1 MGNSGEIISFVNDL
15 RNYLLES
22 KALTEAEYELLQL
35 LADSARINNT
45 QLATATRTAPS
56 TTLNR
61 VNSMLKSNIIE
72 GFHTRVNRKALGLN
86 LQATVSIRLSVQSP
100 EAIQNTLSDMMKIPY
115 VTSVMK
121 TTGSFHLIVHAYAQD
136 SDSLQVNVID
146 PISSIP
152 LVELTETSLLLSHH
166 RRSSLFGDFYAE

>member
-1 MGNSGEIISFVNDL
+1 MANTGEIISFVNNL
-15 RNYLLES
+15 RNYLLDS
-22 KALTEAEYELLQL
+22 KALTEAEYELLLL
-35 LADSARINNT
+35 LADSARINNA
-45 QLATATRTAPS
+45 QLASATHTAPS

-61 VNSMLKSNIIE
+61 VNSMLKSNVIE
-72 GFHTRVNRKALGLN
+72 GFHTRINRKALGLN

-100 EAIQNTLSDMMKIPY
+100 EAIQNTLLDMMKIPY

>member
-1 MGNSGEIISFVNDL
+1 MNNL
-15 RNYLLES
+15 RNYLLDS
-22 KALTEAEYELLQL
+22 KALTEAEYELLIL
-35 LADSARINNT
+35 LADSARINNA
-45 QLATATRTAPS
+45 QLASATHTAPS

-61 VNSMLKSNIIE
+61 VNSMLKSNVIE
-72 GFHTRVNRKALGLN
+72 GFHTRINRKALGLN

-100 EAIQNTLSDMMKIPY
+100 EAIQNTLLDMMKIPY
-115 VTSVMK
+115 ITSVMK

-136 SDSLQVNVID
+136 SDSLQENVID

-152 LVELTETSLLLSHH
+152 LVDLTETSLLLSHH